1 MESQTVGVDLC
12 LGRRSSSGGWRGRW
26 RCSVSYSSGGG
37 PTRLWD
43 VGVHRSGDP
52 DLSIRIIEVET
63 RTGEALCLD
72 ALHACAISLVAV
84 MGHGSHRILLEA
96 ELLPLHELPL
106 PLLL

>member
-1 MESQTVGVDLC
+1 
-12 LGRRSSSGGWRGRW
+12 
-26 RCSVSYSSGGG
+26 VSYSSGGD

-43 VGVHRSGDP
+43 VGIRGSGDP
-52 DLSIRIIEVET
+52 DFSIRIVEVET

-72 ALHACAISLVAV
+72 AFHACAISLVAV
-84 MGHGSHRILLEA
+84 MGHGSHRILFEV